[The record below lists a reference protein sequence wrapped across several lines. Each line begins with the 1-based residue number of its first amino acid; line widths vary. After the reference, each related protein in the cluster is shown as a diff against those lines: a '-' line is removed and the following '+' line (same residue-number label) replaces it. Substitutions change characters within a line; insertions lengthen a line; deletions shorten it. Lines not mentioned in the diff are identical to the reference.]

1 MLEGC
6 GNFAYTLSP
15 NPAADEVQVQETN
28 PEPTARNGGISAVRV
43 YDGYGRL
50 RLERPGHGA
59 RALRLPLRELPA
71 FTWCTCCGA
80 TPWSAAS
87 ACRWR
92 GRPGNQ
98 LAHQTQ
104 SPGAGCVGTF

>member
-6 GNFAYTLSP
+6 GNFAYTLAP

-28 PEPTARNGGISAVRV
+28 AEPTARNGGISAVRV

-71 FTWCTCCGA
+71 GLYVVHVL
-80 TPWSAAS
+80 
-87 ACRWR
+87 R
-92 GRPGNQ
+92 GNAVVSRQ
-98 LAHQTQ
+98 RLQVAR
-104 SPGAGCVGTF
+104 